1 MNFAFVNSTRKW
13 GGVKTWCLDMGVALK
28 AQGHGVFLFG
38 RKGPF
43 VDKALALGLSA
54 RAVCFGSDINPG
66 VILFFLRF
74 FQRERIDT
82 VVVNVSKDLRS
93 AGIAARLAGVQVIQ
107 HVGSPG
113 DLPDTLH
120 IRLAQRLVRSRV
132 VCCSEF
138 VRRRFLDNV
147 PLFRNYDVTTLHPGT
162 VVPESQA
169 LDSHEPPVI
178 VATSQLN
185 PDKGHQ
191 DLLLALARLRDE
203 KTAFR
208 AVIAGTGTL
217 EAELRTRCTGLGLD
231 PLVEWTGFTT
241 DVPGLLRRADIFVL
255 PTPEEPLGIA
265 LEEGLAQGLAP
276 VARNNGGVPEIW
288 PLACREYLVEGEEG
302 PEAIYRAL
310 KNLLGLPRE
319 DLLAL
324 RRAAWEHART
334 AFPIETQARKFAQWA
349 AQRPASR

>member
-93 AGIAARLAGVQVIQ
+93 AGIAARLAGVQVVHRI
-107 HVGSPG
+107 GSPG
-113 DLPDTLH
+113 DMRDTFRT
-120 IRLAQRLVRSRV
+120 RLTHGLVRPRLL
-132 VCCSEF
+132 CCSEF
-138 VRRRFLDNV
+138 TCRGFLQTI
-147 PLFRNYDVTTLHPGT
+147 PSFRKYDALALHPGT
-162 VVPESQA
+162 AVPERLEIQP
-169 LDSHEPPVI
+169 HEPPVI

-185 PDKGHQ
+185 PDKCHE

-203 KTAFR
+203 QVAFR
-208 AVIAGTGTL
+208 AIIVGTGSA
-217 EAELRTRCTGLGLD
+217 EAELKALCTRLGLD
-231 PLVEWTGFTT
+231 SLVTWSGFTT
-241 DVPGLLRRADIFVL
+241 DVKGRLRQGDIFVL
-255 PTPEEPLGIA
+255 PTGCEPLGIA